1 MLMALGIE
9 NKENAR
15 AVYQSEFELP
25 FLAQSAEF
33 YRVGISLAPNILLWL
48 FFSHTYPAKIKINT
62 L

>member
-33 YRVGISLAPNILLWL
+33 YRVGISLAPNILLWW
-48 FFSHTYPAKIKINT
+48 FFSHIYQAKIKINP